1 MYDEEL
7 LDRGLHP
14 RFKGKMAEILPIKL
28 VNASCG
34 DEISVFLKVKDGVIV
49 DGKWDGNGCAIS
61 LASADVFIEEIKG
74 KTVEEAK
81 ELSDDFSKMI
91 LGEESG
97 GKRLTSAKCLKCVSR
112 MPARANCAKLAW
124 KSLEK
129 IT

>member
-14 RFKGKMAEILPIKL
+14 RFKGKMADILPIKL
-28 VNASCG
+28 VNSSCG
-34 DEISVFLKVKDGVIV
+34 DEISVFLKIRDGKIV
-49 DGKWDGNGCAIS
+49 DGRWDGNGCAIS
-61 LASADVFIEEIKG
+61 LASADAFIEEVRG

-81 ELSDDFSKMI
+81 ALSDEFSKMI
-91 LGEESG
+91 LGEEADE
-97 GKRLTSAKCLKCVSR
+97 KELMSAKCLKCVSR

-129 IT
+129 LA